1 MVKCK
6 VGQKITFNNRTGRR
20 VRGTV
25 IAITDTKLVID
36 HGVKDIVLP
45 IDDDSIK
52 KGWPGW

>member
-6 VGQKITFNNRTGRR
+6 VGQKITFNNRAGRR
-20 VRGTV
+20 IRGTV
-25 IAITDTKLVID
+25 IAITNTKFIVN
-36 HGVKDIVLP
+36 HGVKDLVLP